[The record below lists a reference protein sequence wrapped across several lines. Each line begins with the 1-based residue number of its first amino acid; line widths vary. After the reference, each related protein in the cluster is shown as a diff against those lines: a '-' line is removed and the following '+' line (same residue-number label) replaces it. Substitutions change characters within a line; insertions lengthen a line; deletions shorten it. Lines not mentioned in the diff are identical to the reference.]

1 MVCGDGALSKNCVP
15 TQSAAASPPRRGG
28 RHGGV
33 GRVTLTLCDNPTVT
47 VFGVSAIEQ
56 IDDLAYGIASTT
68 VGYPDAEADI
78 QETRNVSLRE
88 QLAGERLGQPLLV
101 ACR

>member
-1 MVCGDGALSKNCVP
+1 MCPDPVGCSI
-15 TQSAAASPPRRGG
+15 TTAARRASC
-28 RHGGV
+28 GV